1 MVRTWVVSAVAV
13 VAAVVPARGQAPP
26 LGNLAFM
33 AGCWNGPARRGTAI
47 IEERWTG
54 PTANVMLGTT
64 RYIAGDSTLSWEFT
78 LIERG
83 AAGVVMT
90 PNPSG
95 QTPVPFRLVRSA
107 GGEAVFENPA
117 HDFPQR
123 IAYSRVADT
132 LVVRI
137 EADTPQP
144 RGREWRLTPVRCG

>member
-1 MVRTWVVSAVAV
+1 MMRTVVAGAV
-13 VAAVVPARGQAPP
+13 VLLAGALPGWGQAPA

-33 AGCWNGPARRGTAI
+33 AGCWNGEARRGAAI
-47 IEERWTG
+47 IKEHWTA

-78 LIERG
+78 LIEGG

-90 PNPSG
+90 PHPSG
-95 QTPVPFRLVRSA
+95 QAPVPFRLV
-107 GGEAVFENPA
+107 GGATGAAVFENPA

-123 IAYSRVADT
+123 IAYRLEADT

-137 EADTPQP
+137 EADVPER
-144 RGREWRLTPVRCG
+144 RGREWRMTRAPCH